1 MVVFRKTDSA
11 PFSQVSENKRRYMKD
26 GFDLDLTYITDR
38 VIAMSFPS
46 SGKQSFYRNPI
57 KVKISHCQGQCF

>member
-1 MVVFRKTDSA
+1 MLHNVLSHIVHGLGGRGEWRKSASVLLLLIAVFSA
-11 PFSQVSENKRRYMKD
+11 
-26 GFDLDLTYITDR
+26 DR

-57 KVKISHCQGQCF
+57 EVRISCNQV